1 MPEEKLQRYHPVLPG
16 KVLYLC
22 RYARFSQKC
31 LDISPPLHIPCLHT
45 SAAM

>member
-22 RYARFSQKC
+22 RCACFSWRC
-31 LDISPPLHIPCLHT
+31 IEISSP
-45 SAAM
+45 

>member
-22 RYARFSQKC
+22 RCARFFREHA
-31 LDISPPLHIPCLHT
+31 DISPP
-45 SAAM
+45 

>member
-22 RYARFSQKC
+22 RCARFSRTR
-31 LDISPPLHIPCLHT
+31 LNISPP
-45 SAAM
+45 